1 VRQEN
6 FDQQIRV
13 LEKHRAGDNEFLAQR
28 SFDGDRIFNR
38 IFSSDI
44 DQDSHDELI
53 VDGFIGILKPTDL
66 KTEREGDFSGASI
79 AMIADV
85 DGDPGQS
92 PEIVL
97 THRDSLYV
105 VDSSMNVRLA
115 AHAETGDEFYA
126 AAHFTG
132 PTGNHYLAVVLQT
145 GAPTRHNAVTIYEL
159 KPGSKSVS
167 GETFSGGG
175 RLSWLYI
182 PAVLIVGAAA
192 GLLVGLRRKGSP
204 MRPKTAEYDNL
215 LTSLVNFD
223 HGQMAGRNLNRL
235 EFLLANLPNSPE
247 KLDEIKPNIKA
258 AVEAYQSLTS
268 DQLDHIARHVQRLK
282 PLQHLTVKFNQSKKK
297 LDEIVCR
304 LALGNLSATDSDRL
318 RSAVPEAIRKIKED
332 IAQVRKSVLAQ
343 YSADLLRVIPTV
355 LAGTVTL
362 LRENGVGFRNITVHG
377 APMRLVFFDEAEL
390 MAIFEELLSNACD
403 ALADSERKELA
414 LLIDF
419 GVEQVVI
426 RLSDSGRGLKGA
438 GPETLFQRGFSTKPG
453 GGGYGLYHAHQQV
466 ERFGGRLRLYNNPD
480 GSGATA
486 ELILKTVNR
495 E

>member
-1 VRQEN
+1 
-6 FDQQIRV
+6 
-13 LEKHRAGDNEFLAQR
+13 
-28 SFDGDRIFNR
+28 
-38 IFSSDI
+38 
-44 DQDSHDELI
+44 
-53 VDGFIGILKPTDL
+53 
-66 KTEREGDFSGASI
+66 
-79 AMIADV
+79 
-85 DGDPGQS
+85 
-92 PEIVL
+92 
-97 THRDSLYV
+97 
-105 VDSSMNVRLA
+105 
-115 AHAETGDEFYA
+115 
-126 AAHFTG
+126 
-132 PTGNHYLAVVLQT
+132 
-145 GAPTRHNAVTIYEL
+145 
-159 KPGSKSVS
+159 
-167 GETFSGGG
+167 
-175 RLSWLYI
+175 
-182 PAVLIVGAAA
+182 
-192 GLLVGLRRKGSP
+192 

-377 APMRLVFFDEAEL
+377 APMSLVFFDEAEL